1 MGISTIHHS
10 AKFTRAGLL
19 FVAIVGGCD
28 APVESIH
35 GESDDSQTVQ
45 LEAAEPEAEPDA
57 VIPASPEGLARTGG
71 VTAWEVYAEEAVRIV
86 GVDADARAIVELQLA
101 VERDD
106 SGAPLG
112 VTMQMGAQDGGFMSF
127 DASGQLR
134 ENTLSDAHGRL
145 FEALA
150 ADIQASG
157 GEVQFRSLD
166 WDCAAAWA
174 GLVAAC
180 GWAVAT
186 CLLTGGVGCALN
198 GASCVQA
205 AAHWAAVCF

>member
-35 GESDDSQTVQ
+35 GESDDSQIVQ
-45 LEAAEPEAEPDA
+45 LEEAEPEA

-71 VTAWEVYAEEAVRIV
+71 VTAWEVYAEEAVRVV
-86 GVDADARAIVELQLA
+86 GVDAEARAIVELQLA
-101 VERDD
+101 VDRDD

-112 VTMQMGAQDGGFMSF
+112 VTVQMGAQDGGFMSF

-134 ENTLSDAHGRL
+134 ESTLSDAHGRL

-150 ADIQASG
+150 ADIQAAE
-157 GEVQFRSLD
+157 GEVQFRSGA

-174 GLVAAC
+174 ALVGAC
-180 GWAVAT
+180 GWAVAK
-186 CLLTGGVGCALN
+186 CIKKLGFGCGFSGALCIDA
-198 GASCVQA
+198 ASYWVK
-205 AAHWAAVCF
+205 VCW